1 MKRLFL
7 IGLALFLTACS
18 EKNADNKTSASAN
31 TINTNLGNTS
41 KIPLCIITD
50 NSIGGIQIG
59 NTLNKVKQSF
69 PHATITPTNDSE
81 NIKFVSIKLNPDV
94 EIFAYTSD
102 NTTSTPI
109 TYLYTN
115 SKSCQTQA
123 GVHPDMPLTD
133 VEQFYGKVEQII
145 MSEDAQQTA
154 EFAQQPPT
162 LSFGIDD
169 SGNFDPND
177 HDLPKIASSYQANT
191 RITDIAVIGLPT
203 Y

>member
-7 IGLALFLTACS
+7 IGLTLFFTACS
-18 EKNADNKTSASAN
+18 EKNVQNTASAPAHTTTSSPN
-31 TINTNLGNTS
+31 TTPP
-41 KIPLCIITD
+41 IPLCTITND
-50 NSIGGIQIG
+50 SIGDIHIG
-59 NTLNKVKQSF
+59 STLNKIRQSF
-69 PHATITPTNDSE
+69 PHATITPTNDGE
-81 NIKFVSIKLNPDV
+81 NTQFVSIKLNPDV

-102 NTTSTPI
+102 NTNSTPI
-109 TYLYTN
+109 TYLDTH
-115 SKSCQTQA
+115 SKACQTQA
-123 GVHPDMPLTD
+123 GVHPDMPLAD

-177 HDLPKIASSYQANT
+177 HDLPKIASSYQTNT
-191 RITDIAVIGLPT
+191 RITNIAVIGLPAN
-203 Y
+203 